1 MKMYRKSPVVYG
13 ILLGEGLSIFFVLFE
28 YFLVTAGLSKCGVI
42 TDSCIRIAFGMI
54 ALLLMKKFY
63 QENFSRL
70 FTAKI
75 SKETLLYCTP
85 FFLYFAVQF
94 LYLPISGHLTT
105 AYLSSFLLVCVQQF
119 ATGFWEEAAS
129 KGLVMSGMFS
139 KWKNTL
145 KGRIG
150 MVFLTGVLF
159 GSLHILNVVVNHD
172 IIYCLWN
179 ALYSS
184 AFGILLA
191 AVCLH
196 SENIMLCMIIHAV
209 WDIVVRIP
217 NNFCENISEGAILN
231 FIYIAQDVLELG
243 IFPITAVIICILYK
257 PKDLLDHS
265 ARRLLS

>member
-1 MKMYRKSPVVYG
+1 MKRYRKSPVVYG
-13 ILLGEGLSIFFVLFE
+13 ILLGEGLSVFFVLFE
-28 YFLVTAGLSKCGVI
+28 YFLVTAGLSDCGVI
-42 TDSCIRIAFGMI
+42 ADSCIRIIFGTI
-54 ALLLMKKFY
+54 ALFLIKTIYK
-63 QENFSRL
+63 ENFTRL
-70 FTAKI
+70 FTARI
-75 SKETLLYCTP
+75 SKKTLLYFTP
-85 FFLYFAVQF
+85 FFLYMAIQF

-105 AYLSSFLLVCVQQF
+105 AHLASFLLVCVQQL

-129 KGLVMSGMFS
+129 KGIVMSGMLL

-159 GSLHILNVVVNHD
+159 GALHLLNVVVNHD
-172 IIYCLWN
+172 IVYCLWN

-184 AFGILLA
+184 AFGVLLA

-196 SENIMLCMIIHAV
+196 SQNIALCMVIHAV

-217 NNFCENISEGAILN
+217 RTFCENINEGAVLN

-243 IFPITAVIICILYK
+243 IFPITAILICILYK
-257 PKDLLDHS
+257 NFQENN
-265 ARRLLS
+265 